1 MSGCRSPPLVRP
13 RGQGQL
19 TEGREV
25 PGAERGNLVAVCIAA
40 AAQEPSWGSCK
51 GLGRW
56 AEAEAGAQ
64 AGEAGTEERIS
75 YTRGHAARTATTCH
89 SWPPFRGHSILPTDR
104 QGGGPGRSG
113 VGTSRREKGGGTWGP
128 GTRGSSLF
136 PGLGLNR
143 IGEGLEEEG
152 LSGRLKSR
160 IMPRL
165 GPGSAHLHLIRP
177 GVPEA
182 QA

>member
-1 MSGCRSPPLVRP
+1 M
-13 RGQGQL
+13 
-19 TEGREV
+19 
-25 PGAERGNLVAVCIAA
+25 AVCIAA

-104 QGGGPGRSG
+104 QGGGRGGVVLEQAEEKKEGAPGA
-113 VGTSRREKGGGTWGP
+113 
-128 GTRGSSLF
+128 
-136 PGLGLNR
+136 
-143 IGEGLEEEG
+143 LEHG
-152 LSGRLKSR
+152 AAAFS
-160 IMPRL
+160 
-165 GPGSAHLHLIRP
+165 
-177 GVPEA
+177 
-182 QA
+182 QALA